1 MTAAMTIECEVHFS
15 NRAHGR
21 KELRDGPAP
30 TPPVTAPG
38 RIPRVSRLMALAIRF
53 DELVRTGVV
62 ADYAELARLGQVSR
76 ARISQIMNLLQL
88 APDIQEA
95 ILFSPR
101 VARGRSI
108 QLWQLQP
115 IAAVSNW
122 KKQRTMWARLCRTTG
137 TGQHL
142 GDFTSP

>member
-21 KELRDGPAP
+21 KELRDGTAP
-30 TPPVTAPG
+30 TPPDVAPG

-88 APDIQEA
+88 APEIQEA
-95 ILFSPR
+95 ILFLPSI
-101 VARGRSI
+101 AFGRSA
-108 QLWQLQP
+108 LHLGQLQP
-115 IAAVSNW
+115 IAAALNW
-122 KKQRTMWARLCRTTG
+122 QRQRSMWTRLCRTMEV
-137 TGQHL
+137 
-142 GDFTSP
+142 FPKN